1 MLKQQKTEKILN
13 HPVRGFAAR
22 LQGFFFSLRLEI
34 GLLSVIPAAFLVK
47 PNGMFCSYPN
57 LGIIASMVLLFAG
70 MILRTWAGGSAGS
83 HTGDSKIQ
91 AGHLTTSGP
100 YAYVRNPIYLG
111 TILVGIGMVGL
122 IGDSHLFPLCALT
135 FVVLYAVIVPAEEK
149 FLRKSFEAEYEAYFQ
164 AVPRWIPRSVCWKES
179 RTESFNWG
187 ILAGEAPI
195 MAVLLLIYGVLKF
208 AAYLK

>member
-1 MLKQQKTEKILN
+1 MLKQQETEKKLN
-13 HPVRGFAAR
+13 TPAGGFVSR
-22 LQGFFFSLRLEI
+22 LQGFFFSHRLEI

-57 LGIIASMVLLFAG
+57 LGIFASMVLLFAG
-70 MILRTWAGGSAGS
+70 MILRTWAGGCAGS

-91 AGHLTTSGP
+91 ARHLATSGP

-111 TILVGIGMVGL
+111 TILIGIGMVGI
-122 IGDSHLFPLCALT
+122 IGDSHLLPLCALT

-149 FLRKSFEAEYEAYFQ
+149 FLRENFGAEYEAYFQ
-164 AVPRWIPRSVCWKES
+164 AVPRWIPRSVGWKKS
-179 RTESFNWG
+179 RTASFNWG
-187 ILAGEAPI
+187 ILVGEASI
-195 MAVLLLIYGVLKF
+195 LAVLLLVYGMLKF